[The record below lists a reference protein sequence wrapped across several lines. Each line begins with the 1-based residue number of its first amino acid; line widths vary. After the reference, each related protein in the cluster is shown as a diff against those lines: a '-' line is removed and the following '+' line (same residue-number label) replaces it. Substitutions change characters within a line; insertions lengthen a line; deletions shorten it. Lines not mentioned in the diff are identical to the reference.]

1 MRNVFYKKIIS
12 GLAVFTLLLQ
22 GLSLPV
28 YAEGKDIKIT
38 ILHTNDVHGSI
49 VGSDSSIGLDRVASI
64 KKEAE
69 LEGENPI
76 LVDAGDA
83 TQGLPIAS
91 LTQGSDII
99 QLMNAAG
106 YDLMAAGNHEFDYGT
121 EIALENASL
130 ADFPVIS
137 ANIYKDNAPL
147 FQSDDDNGCHVI
159 IEKEGKK
166 LGFFGL
172 TTASTATATNPTGIQ
187 DLEFRDEIEA
197 AKSEI
202 DELEE
207 AGCDVII
214 AVAHLGEYTTV
225 PCDSAALANAMTGEY
240 QGDLDIIIDGHSHT
254 KEDKV
259 VNDVHIV
266 QTGTG
271 LTELGRITLDFS
283 SDDTL
288 TIEVNPISYEDAQ
301 AITPDSDISGKIDEI
316 NTSQQAMLAEEIGS
330 VTNSMWGG
338 YINYIAEARIVETNL
353 GDFTADAFRDA
364 AQNFI
369 ADAEGMADYQDLPVI
384 GVENGGGIRAF
395 WSNGT
400 LTKGDLVSAF
410 PFSNTL
416 MMKEITPSILYQ
428 ILEQSVYSIT
438 GQSSETGMLE
448 GEPFGGFLQVS
459 GIRFSYSPSAET
471 GSKVTAVYLTDS
483 DTPLDRQDT
492 STRLIL
498 VSNNYIMSGGSDYD
512 MLASLPLIGEIG
524 GELETIENYVDTQIS
539 SGTVPLEFPM
549 SQDRITIDGDLS
561 PDTFT
566 ATIIVTKEGVPA
578 ADTEVSYYLD
588 GTSEPIFASTDS
600 EGKLIIEIPKGPHAL
615 TLSKDQPQV
624 YLNNYTGA
632 GIINI
637 EDERVYPSVEYQ
649 TPAEKPANN
658 AFIWGLMIAMAVVE
672 AGIAFYTLKKENRH

>member
-12 GLAVFTLLLQ
+12 GLTVFTLLLQ

-28 YAEGKDIKIT
+28 YAEDSDTIIT

-69 LEGENPI
+69 LKGENPI

-91 LTQGSDII
+91 LTKGSDII

-121 EIALENASL
+121 EIALENAAL
-130 ADFPVIS
+130 ADFPLIS

-147 FQSDDDNGCHVI
+147 FRSDDDNGCHVI
-159 IEKEGKK
+159 IEKEEKK

-214 AVAHLGEYTTV
+214 AVAHLGEYTNV

-271 LTELGRITLDFS
+271 LTELGRITLNFS
-283 SDDTL
+283 
-288 TIEVNPISYEDAQ
+288 
-301 AITPDSDISGKIDEI
+301 
-316 NTSQQAMLAEEIGS
+316 
-330 VTNSMWGG
+330 
-338 YINYIAEARIVETNL
+338 
-353 GDFTADAFRDA
+353 
-364 AQNFI
+364 
-369 ADAEGMADYQDLPVI
+369 
-384 GVENGGGIRAF
+384 
-395 WSNGT
+395 
-400 LTKGDLVSAF
+400 
-410 PFSNTL
+410 
-416 MMKEITPSILYQ
+416 
-428 ILEQSVYSIT
+428 
-438 GQSSETGMLE
+438 
-448 GEPFGGFLQVS
+448 
-459 GIRFSYSPSAET
+459 
-471 GSKVTAVYLTDS
+471 
-483 DTPLDRQDT
+483 
-492 STRLIL
+492 
-498 VSNNYIMSGGSDYD
+498 
-512 MLASLPLIGEIG
+512 
-524 GELETIENYVDTQIS
+524 
-539 SGTVPLEFPM
+539 
-549 SQDRITIDGDLS
+549 
-561 PDTFT
+561 
-566 ATIIVTKEGVPA
+566 
-578 ADTEVSYYLD
+578 
-588 GTSEPIFASTDS
+588 
-600 EGKLIIEIPKGPHAL
+600 
-615 TLSKDQPQV
+615 
-624 YLNNYTGA
+624 
-632 GIINI
+632 
-637 EDERVYPSVEYQ
+637 
-649 TPAEKPANN
+649 
-658 AFIWGLMIAMAVVE
+658 
-672 AGIAFYTLKKENRH
+672 

>member
-1 MRNVFYKKIIS
+1 MRNVFYKKFIS

-28 YAEGKDIKIT
+28 YAEDSDTIIT

-69 LEGENPI
+69 LKGENPI

-121 EIALENASL
+121 ELALANAAL

-137 ANIYKDNAPL
+137 ANIYKDNTPL

-214 AVAHLGEYTTV
+214 AVAHLGEYTNV

-288 TIEVNPISYEDAQ
+288 TIEVNPISYEEAQ
-301 AITPDSDISGKIDEI
+301 AITPDWDVSEKIDEI
-316 NTSQQAMLAEEIGS
+316 NTAQQAMLAEKIGS

-384 GVENGGGIRAF
+384 GMENGGGIRAS

-428 ILEQSVYSIT
+428 ILDHSVSSIT
-438 GQSSETGMLE
+438 GQDSETGMLE
-448 GEPFGGFLQVS
+448 GEPAGGFFQVS
-459 GIRFSYSPSAET
+459 GIRFSYDPFAAA
-471 GSKVTAVYLTDS
+471 GSKVTSVYMNDS
-483 DTPLDRQDT
+483 DTPLDRNDT

-498 VSNNYIMSGGSDYD
+498 VSNNYIMSGGNDLD
-512 MLASLPLIGEIG
+512 ILASLPLIGEIG
-524 GELETIENYVDTQIS
+524 GELETIENYVDAQTS
-539 SGTVPLEFPM
+539 SGTVPLELPM
-549 SQDRITIDGDLS
+549 SQDRITIEGDLS
-561 PDTFT
+561 PDTFN
-566 ATIIVTKEGVPA
+566 ATIIVTKDESPA
-578 ADTEVSYYLD
+578 ANTEVSYYLD
-588 GTSEPIFASTDS
+588 GASEPTFASTDA
-600 EGKLIIEIPKGPHAL
+600 EGKLVIELPKGTHAL
-615 TLSKDQPQV
+615 TLSESQPQV

-637 EDERVYPSVEYQ
+637 EDKRVYPSIEYQ

-658 AFIWGLMIAMAVVE
+658 SLIWGLMIAMAVVE
-672 AGIAFYTLKKENRH
+672 AGIAFYSVKKENKH